1 MNPAYLR
8 ETVHSQTAGPRHCCC
23 WYYGTERAARGR
35 HETEMGEMGEK
46 GMACG
51 GGDILCFDGSAFI
64 FTAVFLQCGSAA
76 LKSSISS

>member
-8 ETVHSQTAGPRHCCC
+8 ETVHSQTAGARHCCC

-35 HETEMGEMGEK
+35 HETEMGGDGGE
-46 GMACG
+46 GNG
-51 GGDILCFDGSAFI
+51 VRGGDILCFDGSAFI